1 MCQVL
6 LYYISGKTTDD
17 FSLSEIIGSTLAD
30 LRKNTGM
37 TQKVFSKILGVSESS
52 IAHYEQGITI
62 PSADML
68 LKYADYFNVNIDYL
82 FGRCN
87 CKIKYNQLNATL
99 ANNMSISE
107 MINIV
112 SELPKS
118 KRNYLYS
125 TICLLSKGQINT
137 KD

>member
-1 MCQVL
+1 
-6 LYYISGKTTDD
+6 
-17 FSLSEIIGSTLAD
+17 
-30 LRKNTGM
+30 M
-37 TQKVFSKILGVSESS
+37 TQKEFSKILGVSESS

-82 FGRCN
+82 FGRCT
-87 CKIKYNQLNATL
+87 CKIKYNQLNTTL

-107 MINIV
+107 MVNIV
-112 SELPKS
+112 SEFPKS

-125 TICLLSKGQINT
+125 TICLLSKGHL
-137 KD
+137 KPK

>member
-1 MCQVL
+1 M
-6 LYYISGKTTDD
+6 SGKTTDD
-17 FSLSEIIGSTLAD
+17 FSLSEIIGNTLAD

-37 TQKVFSKILGVSESS
+37 TQKEFSKILGVSESS

-87 CKIKYNQLNATL
+87 CKIK
-99 ANNMSISE
+99 
-107 MINIV
+107 
-112 SELPKS
+112 
-118 KRNYLYS
+118 
-125 TICLLSKGQINT
+125 
-137 KD
+137 

>member
-1 MCQVL
+1 MNKKSMEE
-6 LYYISGKTTDD
+6 IPI
-17 FSLSEIIGSTLAD
+17 SEIIGNTLAE

-37 TQKVFSKILGVSESS
+37 TQKEFSKILGVSESS

-87 CKIKYNQLNATL
+87 CKIKYSQLNSIL
-99 ANNMSISE
+99 SNNMKLSD

-112 SELPKS
+112 SDLPKNQH
-118 KRNYLYS
+118 RYLYE
-125 TICLLSKGQINT
+125 TIMLLSRT
-137 KD
+137 K

>member
-1 MCQVL
+1 M
-6 LYYISGKTTDD
+6 SGKTTDD

-30 LRKNTGM
+30 LRKNTCM
-37 TQKVFSKILGVSESS
+37 IQKEFSKILGVSESS

-87 CKIKYNQLNATL
+87 CKIKYNQLNTTL

-107 MINIV
+107 MVNIV
-112 SELPKS
+112 SGFPKS

-125 TICLLSKGQINT
+125 TICLLSKGQLNP
-137 KD
+137 KE

>member
-1 MCQVL
+1 M
-6 LYYISGKTTDD
+6 SGKTTDD
-17 FSLSEIIGSTLAD
+17 FSLSEIIGNTLAD

-37 TQKVFSKILGVSESS
+37 TQKEFSNILGVSESS

-112 SELPKS
+112 SEFSKN

-125 TICLLSKGQINT
+125 TICLLSKGQLNL
-137 KD
+137 KE

>member
-1 MCQVL
+1 MSEHSIKEL
-6 LYYISGKTTDD
+6 
-17 FSLSEIIGSTLAD
+17 SLGEIIGNTLAD

-37 TQKVFSKILGVSESS
+37 TQKEFSTIFGVSESN

-87 CKIKYNQLNATL
+87 CKIKYNQLNAPL
-99 ANNMSISE
+99 SNDMKISE

-112 SELPKS
+112 SEFSKS

-125 TICLLSKGQINT
+125 TICLLSKGKLNN